1 MSKPTGY
8 WGWRVRNPRLPAPT
22 EFRTM
27 PDGGTKVVWEGV
39 THDWWEVEFG
49 CFIWDAE
56 GRPVGGWIGENFH
69 DPDYFSRDVSLETE
83 RDLTRALAQ
92 YV

>member
-1 MSKPTGY
+1 MSKPKGY
-8 WGWRVRNPRLPAPT
+8 WAWRIANPNLPAPT
-22 EFRTM
+22 EFRAM

-39 THDWWEVEFG
+39 AHGWWEVEFG
-49 CFIWDAE
+49 YFVWDAE
-56 GRPVGGWIGENFH
+56 GRPVGGEFGENFH

-83 RDLTRALAQ
+83 RDLARALAQ

>member
-39 THDWWEVEFG
+39 THDW
-49 CFIWDAE
+49 
-56 GRPVGGWIGENFH
+56 
-69 DPDYFSRDVSLETE
+69 RDVSLETE

>member
-1 MSKPTGY
+1 MSKPKGY
-8 WGWRVRNPRLPAPT
+8 WAWRIANPRLPAPT

-27 PDGGTKVVWEGV
+27 PDGGT
-39 THDWWEVEFG
+39 
-49 CFIWDAE
+49 
-56 GRPVGGWIGENFH
+56 PVGGWIGENYH